1 MTEPNIYQLTSDGVV
16 IDCGR
21 SENHIGQWYA
31 DWEGRHHYFF
41 AYPVLTP
48 LDPTPPK
55 IYAYYW
61 RQDKVYEFPNSEMI
75 AALAAQSRADLGVIY
90 FFADPDDVTTSVI

>member
-1 MTEPNIYQLTSDGVV
+1 V

-48 LDPTPPK
+48 LDPAPPR
-55 IYAYYW
+55 IYAYYP
-61 RQDKVYEFPNSEMI
+61 RQNRVIEWPYSEESV
-75 AALAAQSRADLGVIY
+75 ALRADDAYVINPWVIY
-90 FFADPDDVTTSVI
+90 FFADPDDVTTSVF